1 MPKTKDLIHAT
12 VPDGIGLSS
21 RIECTALAVP
31 DELDDLTALRQQ
43 LAKQEGVAIPPRP
56 VPVRH
61 CEACWAA
68 ALLGKPERC
77 PTCRTMQQTWNRYL
91 CQAMAC
97 IRKGH
102 VRHTRIL
109 GRQGG
114 ENKLVRGFY
123 TEFFARLA
131 GAQTTPGGNQTL
143 FIERFAVGTKYDATL
158 FADTQLGNEIYRA
171 VPDEFFD
178 DSVSTFYAT
187 TYLKKTQ
194 GNPTG
199 NTTVSSST
207 TTVITVASAT
217 GFVVDGRIQV
227 ETASNTYNC
236 TVSNISG
243 SDLTV
248 TDITGGSLSGAGAFD
263 VSDTPANGDTVKAL
277 HSEAACFLGG
287 ATTSSANTGNMMNRK
302 LIEQL
307 KDTSVSLLYDYILA
321 CTSLD

>member
-1 MPKTKDLIHAT
+1 MPKPDDLIHAT
-12 VPDGIGLSS
+12 VRNSINLSS

-31 DELDDLTALRQQ
+31 DELDDLTALREQ
-43 LAKQEGVAIPPRP
+43 LAKQDGTAIPPRP

-61 CEACWAA
+61 CEACWAN
-68 ALLGKPERC
+68 ALIGSARRC
-77 PTCRTMQQTWNRYL
+77 STCTAMQQTWNRYIH
-91 CQAMAC
+91 QALAS
-97 IRKGH
+97 IRKGA
-102 VRHTRIL
+102 VKHTKLL

-123 TEFFARLA
+123 SEFFARLA
-131 GAQTTPGGNQTL
+131 GAQTTPDANQTL
-143 FIERFAVGTKYDATL
+143 YIEKFAVGTKYDATL
-158 FADTQLGNEIYRA
+158 FADTTLGNEIYRA
-171 VPDEFFD
+171 TPTEFFD
-178 DSVSTFYAT
+178 DTVSTFYAT
-187 TYLKKTQ
+187 SYLKKTE

-199 NTTVSSST
+199 NTTVASST

-236 TVSNISG
+236 TVSAISG
-243 SDLTV
+243 TDLTV
-248 TDITGGSLSGAGAFD
+248 NDITGGSLSGAGAFD
-263 VSDTPANGDTVKAL
+263 VSDTPVNGDTVKAL

-287 ATTSSANTGNMMNRK
+287 ATSSSADTGNMMNRK

-307 KDTSVSLLYDYILA
+307 KDTSISLLYDYILA